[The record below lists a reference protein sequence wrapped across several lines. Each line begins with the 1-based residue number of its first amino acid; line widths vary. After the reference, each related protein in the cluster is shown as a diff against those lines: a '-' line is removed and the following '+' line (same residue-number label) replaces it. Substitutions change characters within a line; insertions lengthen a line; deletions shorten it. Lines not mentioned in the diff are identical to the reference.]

1 MLKMTLNE
9 YWLACM
15 MASANAVVQIM
26 WFMYHQQKSQLITV
40 IIPLP
45 LGFRRI
51 SIIIACWH
59 RLVWIQ
65 VLCYALHAIVL
76 KWLWPTQEFLTSL
89 MLTSMLEFWYGSFQS
104 IFVWD
109 ESFSLVLT
117 NVLCS
122 SAGLWTGS
130 REPCKFCIHTNYLSL
145 VVTLA
150 WCWNIFVQST

>member
-1 MLKMTLNE
+1 MNIGLPAWWHPLMQLSKF
-9 YWLACM
+9 
-15 MASANAVVQIM
+15 I

-51 SIIIACWH
+51 SIITACWH

-65 VLCYALHAIVL
+65 VLCDALHAVVL

-109 ESFSLVLT
+109 ESSSLVLT

-122 SAGLWTGS
+122 SAGLWSGS
-130 REPCKFCIHTNYLSL
+130 REPCKFCIHANYLSL

-150 WCWNIFVQST
+150 CVETFFVQST

>member
-1 MLKMTLNE
+1 
-9 YWLACM
+9 
-15 MASANAVVQIM
+15 
-26 WFMYHQQKSQLITV
+26 
-40 IIPLP
+40 
-45 LGFRRI
+45 
-51 SIIIACWH
+51 
-59 RLVWIQ
+59 
-65 VLCYALHAIVL
+65 
-76 KWLWPTQEFLTSL
+76 

-109 ESFSLVLT
+109 DSFSLVLT

-130 REPCKFCIHTNYLSL
+130 REPCKFCIHANYLSL